1 MGRRTS
7 GLKLSAP
14 LRLALLQGGAWTG
27 HRRTNTPPP
36 AFRRGPLK
44 RNEHA
49 SHSVTDK
56 QNVKW
61 GVGGGG
67 QRGEGGH
74 STDQLKTKIKPPD

>member
-14 LRLALLQGGAWTG
+14 LTLALFQGGTWTG
-27 HRRTNTPPP
+27 HRRTNTPP

-49 SHSVTDK
+49 SHSVADK

-61 GVGGGG
+61 RGGG